1 MESLQHQSDK
11 KSQKLA
17 ENMIYIK
24 ELEDKK
30 MMLTQ
35 KVSF

>member
-1 MESLQHQSDK
+1 MQSLQHLSDK
-11 KSQKLA
+11 QNEKLA
-17 ENMIYIK
+17 ENLIYIK